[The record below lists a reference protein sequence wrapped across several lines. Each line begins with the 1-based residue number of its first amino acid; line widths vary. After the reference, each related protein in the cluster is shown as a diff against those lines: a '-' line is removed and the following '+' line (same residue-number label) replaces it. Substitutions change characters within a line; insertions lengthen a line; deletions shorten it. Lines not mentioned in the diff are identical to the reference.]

1 MENGKVK
8 IRLQGHEKFPL
19 REGWLNKGLTEVA
32 NNPTVF
38 VGKEGADILGLG
50 NNMVKSLRY
59 WLKAFG
65 LIVENGA
72 QGANLTR
79 CGELILQYDAY
90 FEDLFSL
97 WILHSNIV
105 KNAEEATTWFL
116 FFNKC
121 DIEELDKEQII
132 HILKRELDK
141 YTNNGKYSEK
151 SMMNDVDVLL
161 NMYGKTRGIIDPEDK
176 SNSPFSILDL
186 IKNSD
191 GLYSRITPDRRM
203 LNEWNILYELA
214 IKMQGKEFI
223 SIMIMCIIILL
234 IAPIAFDAVLPVN
247 IPLFFIALAL
257 YIAVSLSIG
266 SVLGLVVKNQAKLTM
281 IAQLVFLPSIMLS
294 GIMFPINLLPPF
306 FEKIGKM
313 FPAYWGYKSMIDGG
327 FRFGNLWYLLL
338 VFLIASIVCLFLL
351 RVKKSK

>member
-176 SNSPFSILDL
+176 SSSPFSILDL

-223 SIMIMCIIILL
+223 SIDELSEGIAGIATIYQINSVQINEYLDKLDAMGFIQVNRTAGLDMVYKVRELSQESVMIQ
-234 IAPIAFDAVLPVN
+234 
-247 IPLFFIALAL
+247 
-257 YIAVSLSIG
+257 YYE
-266 SVLGLVVKNQAKLTM
+266 TH
-281 IAQLVFLPSIMLS
+281 
-294 GIMFPINLLPPF
+294 
-306 FEKIGKM
+306 
-313 FPAYWGYKSMIDGG
+313 
-327 FRFGNLWYLLL
+327 R
-338 VFLIASIVCLFLL
+338 
-351 RVKKSK
+351 

>member
-1 MENGKVK
+1 MENGKIK

-79 CGELILQYDAY
+79 CGELILQYDTY

-161 NMYGKTRGIIDPEDK
+161 NMYGKTKGIIDPEDK
-176 SNSPFSILDL
+176 SSSPFSILDL

-223 SIMIMCIIILL
+223 SIDELSEGIAGISTIYQINSVQINEYLDKLDAMGFIQVNRTAGLDMVYKVRELSQESVMIQ
-234 IAPIAFDAVLPVN
+234 
-247 IPLFFIALAL
+247 
-257 YIAVSLSIG
+257 YYE
-266 SVLGLVVKNQAKLTM
+266 TH
-281 IAQLVFLPSIMLS
+281 
-294 GIMFPINLLPPF
+294 
-306 FEKIGKM
+306 
-313 FPAYWGYKSMIDGG
+313 
-327 FRFGNLWYLLL
+327 R
-338 VFLIASIVCLFLL
+338 
-351 RVKKSK
+351 